1 MAGAAGNGV
10 VGVTF
15 TKVVAGVDG
24 FRVEL
29 EDTTNTAVDCNWI
42 QVIPTQ
48 DNANDVFTVELSAI
62 ATNFADANAATDTGN
77 ATSGILGMSG
87 RMSQPTDGVELHLG
101 PLLTAN
107 HIGIWHSGGATKYFL
122 VNYGSEEF
130 PGRKESRAVTTARAR
145 R

>member
-1 MAGAAGNGV
+1 MAGAAGKGI

-62 ATNFADANAATDTGN
+62 ATNYADSNAATDTD
-77 ATSGILGMSG
+77 ATSSGILGMSG

-101 PLLTAN
+101 HLLTTN
-107 HIGIWHSGGATKYFL
+107 HIGIWHSGGASKFFL
-122 VNYGSEEF
+122 VNYGTEDFE
-130 PGRKESRAVTTARAR
+130 GKKESQTILNARAR